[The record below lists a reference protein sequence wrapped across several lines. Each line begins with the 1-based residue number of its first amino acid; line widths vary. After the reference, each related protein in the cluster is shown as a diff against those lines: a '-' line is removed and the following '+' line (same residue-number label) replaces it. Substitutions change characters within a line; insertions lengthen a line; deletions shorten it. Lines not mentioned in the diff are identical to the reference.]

1 MATPTQE
8 NMFKVLNSLLKKQKE
23 LDDEIYVTGK
33 DIAEATG
40 LSPIQIND
48 SVDLLHDQGLVDWLQ
63 SLGTAPFKFNCVKIN
78 ARGKYE
84 LERRQS
90 LDSAIQTSDTT
101 KKTPEDAITKDQL
114 IEFLASISEKA
125 KPPIPIGSPYGFTD
139 QDWETVASRKAKK
152 QILFVVLGCK
162 FKSEH
167 YDMDNLKS
175 NLKQMFEDSV
185 SRYNSEHPRQSI
197 SLEFIPLHAGYGEH
211 LFNGISRDII
221 SSDISVFETSDFA
234 PNVFIELGVALT
246 WGSRVFLIKK
256 NGCAPPPSDISGQTY
271 ADYTNDA
278 KDFEDL
284 DHSEKLYRMVE
295 RAIQKKG

>member
-1 MATPTQE
+1 METPTQK
-8 NMFKVLNSLLKKQKE
+8 NMFRVLDYLLKKQKE
-23 LDDEIYVTGK
+23 LNDEIYVSGK
-33 DIAEATG
+33 DLVEGTG
-40 LSPIQIND
+40 LSAIEIND
-48 SVDLLHDQGLVDWLQ
+48 SVDLLHDQGLVDWFQ
-63 SLGTAPFKFNCVKIN
+63 TLGTAPFNFNCVKIN

-90 LDSAIQTSDTT
+90 LESALETSESAQES
-101 KKTPEDAITKDQL
+101 KIIGAIKEQL
-114 IEFLASISEKA
+114 IGLLTAVSEKV

-139 QDWETVASRKAKK
+139 QDWEIVASRKAKK
-152 QILFVVLGCK
+152 QVLFVVLGCK
-162 FKSEH
+162 FESDH
-167 YDMDNLKS
+167 YDTDNLKS

-185 SRYNSEHPRQSI
+185 TRYNSEYPDQSVN
-197 SLEFIPLHAGYGEH
+197 LEFIPLHAGYGEH

-221 SSDISVFETSDFA
+221 SSDISVFETSDSA

-256 NGCAPPPSDISGQTY
+256 KGCEPPPSDISGQTY

-278 KDFEDL
+278 KDFEDPE
-284 DHSEKLYRMVE
+284 HSEKLYRMVE